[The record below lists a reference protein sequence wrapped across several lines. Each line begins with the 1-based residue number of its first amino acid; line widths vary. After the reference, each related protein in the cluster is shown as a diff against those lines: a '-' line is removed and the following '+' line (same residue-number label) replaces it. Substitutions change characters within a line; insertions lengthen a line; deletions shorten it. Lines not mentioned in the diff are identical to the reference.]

1 MVEVNC
7 AAIPETLMETE
18 FFGHAKGAFT
28 GATEMH
34 HGKFTSAHESTLFLD
49 EIGEI
54 PVHLQAK
61 LLHAIEERRFQ
72 MVGSNESVN
81 INTRFIS
88 ASNLNLRNAV
98 NKNTFRADLYYR
110 IAVIP
115 LHIPPLRERV
125 GDIPVL
131 SKHFV
136 DDLIARG
143 HPDNIEISKSA
154 WQALL
159 NYPWPG
165 NIRELANAIEHGVI
179 CSDKGLV
186 EVDSLPQD
194 IRYYSQENIQRYAQP
209 VPELARETGDTQEQ
223 ATDDVHT
230 ALLNALT
237 KAHGNKAVAA
247 QILGVDRTTLWRR
260 MQKYGI
266 SG

>member
-1 MVEVNC
+1 
-7 AAIPETLMETE
+7 
-18 FFGHAKGAFT
+18 
-28 GATEMH
+28 
-34 HGKFTSAHESTLFLD
+34 
-49 EIGEI
+49 
-54 PVHLQAK
+54 
-61 LLHAIEERRFQ
+61 